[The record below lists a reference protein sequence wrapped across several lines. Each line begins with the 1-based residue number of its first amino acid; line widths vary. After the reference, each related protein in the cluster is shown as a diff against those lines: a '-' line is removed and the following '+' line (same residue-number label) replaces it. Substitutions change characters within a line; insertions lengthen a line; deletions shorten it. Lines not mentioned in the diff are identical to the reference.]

1 MIDLHKCEF
10 PHDTQSVITGFSRLI
25 FLDIDGVLNSQEHY
39 DFRCTKNGRLRRE
52 ELLSKHSSAVG
63 LGLVMLDFNLVKKL
77 CSFVVNNRC
86 QLVISSTWREGREPS
101 YFENLFRLCGAEVP
115 DGTVIGCTPIL
126 DHISNHKRGH
136 EIEQW
141 IKDNNYNG
149 NYVALDDCDG
159 GQFLSHQR
167 LVKTEY
173 STGITDETI
182 WALEMCLR

>member
-1 MIDLHKCEF
+1 MK
-10 PHDTQSVITGFSRLI
+10 LI
-25 FLDIDGVLNSQEHY
+25 FLDIDGVLNSQAHY
-39 DFRCTKNGRLRRE
+39 DFRGTKSGRLRRE
-52 ELLSKHSSAVG
+52 ELLSKHKGIVG
-63 LGLVMLDFNLVKKL
+63 VELVMLDFSLVKKL

-86 QLVISSTWREGREPS
+86 KLVISSTWREGHES
-101 YFENLFRLCGAEVP
+101 SHFESLFRLCGADVP

-126 DHISNHKRGH
+126 DHIDSQKRGH

-149 NYVALDDCDG
+149 NYVVLDDCDG

-167 LVKTEY
+167 LVQTEY

-182 WALEMCLR
+182 RKLGMCLQ